1 MTSGELIPASYVFD
15 AILAGVMTKTAFEQW
30 IQAKKDEAYKRGLS
44 KAKESQAMNHKVN
57 R

>member
-30 IQAKKDEAYKRGLS
+30 IQVKKDDAYKRGLRR
-44 KAKESQAMNHKVN
+44 ANESQMTDHKL
-57 R
+57 